1 MSHAPLFSTYFPS
14 HLAIIGTLLV
24 SPSADA
30 ASPFCRKYVD
40 QIQDQVSQ
48 LQELAD
54 ENQSLKK
61 QRDEHH
67 SEILSLKR
75 EIALLRGEE
84 LETPHCSSLSR
95 AEAMRAPIGMKCLYG
110 VNGTQIAEKVH
121 SQWNEHAWRDASG
134 LTWGLSPNLSQDLEW
149 FAASFAC
156 TGQSGRLPTSGEV
169 LRAGTTGFSS
179 GLMTTLIPSE
189 RWAGVMAV
197 RIWTNQ
203 RQMDAQ
209 ITSSGRTEIGFE
221 SLLERGALC
230 VWEQKI

>member
-1 MSHAPLFSTYFPS
+1 MSRASLFSKHLLS

-30 ASPFCRKYVD
+30 ASPFCRKYVE

-48 LQELAD
+48 LQRLAD
-54 ENQSLKK
+54 ENQSLDK
-61 QRDEHH
+61 QRDELQ

-84 LETPHCSSLSR
+84 LETPHCTSLSR
-95 AEAMRAPIGMKCLYG
+95 AEAMRAPIGMKCRYG
-110 VNGTQIAEKVH
+110 VNGTQVAEKVH

-149 FAASFAC
+149 FAASFAF
-156 TGQSGRLPTSGEV
+156 TGQTGRLPTSGEV

-179 GLMTTLIPSE
+179 GLMTKLIPSE

-209 ITSSGRTEIGFE
+209 ISSSGHTAIGLE
-221 SLLERGALC
+221 TRLERGALC
-230 VWEQKI
+230 VWK